1 MQTTVA
7 RPAVEAC
14 PVAEMMSF
22 VLPAQSL
29 YVTYNPDGDAFTLQ
43 EAIIVFG
50 IVELI
55 LSQLPDIHSLRF
67 LNIFC
72 TFCTIA
78 FAVICFSVSITN
90 GM

>member
-1 MQTTVA
+1 M
-7 RPAVEAC
+7 
-14 PVAEMMSF
+14 
-22 VLPAQSL
+22 
-29 YVTYNPDGDAFTLQ
+29 
-43 EAIIVFG
+43 FG

-78 FAVICFSVSITN
+78 FAVICFSVSIAN
-90 GM
+90 GLYPNWLNITMQLKEPEQ

>member
-1 MQTTVA
+1 MLFLSV
-7 RPAVEAC
+7 
-14 PVAEMMSF
+14 
-22 VLPAQSL
+22 QSL

-78 FAVICFSVSITN
+78 FAVICFSVSIAN
-90 GM
+90 GEFICLPAQPTLSSLA